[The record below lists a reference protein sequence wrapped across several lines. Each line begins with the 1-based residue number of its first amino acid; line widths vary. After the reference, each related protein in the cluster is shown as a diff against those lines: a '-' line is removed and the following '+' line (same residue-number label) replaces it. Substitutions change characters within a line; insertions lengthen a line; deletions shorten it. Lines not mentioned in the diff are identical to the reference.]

1 MQTMF
6 KDGTVMVCGRL
17 PKDAELR
24 TVGEKNSSL
33 LSFGLAVGERD
44 EDGTKTTVWANVQAW
59 HERARKYAGLKK
71 GDTVMVIGK
80 LDVREYEGKT
90 YKNLVADMIITEG
103 ALAAAVSAPA
113 PAAAPDTDLGEDF
126 EELFSDDGVPF

>member
-1 MQTMF
+1 MQTIF
-6 KDGTVMVCGRL
+6 KDGPVMVCGRL
-17 PKDAELR
+17 PRDAELR
-24 TVGEKNSSL
+24 TVGEKKSSL
-33 LSFGLAVGERD
+33 LSFGLAVGERGEGD
-44 EDGTKTTVWANVQAW
+44 NKETVWANVQAW
-59 HERARKYAGLKK
+59 HERARKYTGLKK

-103 ALAAAVSAPA
+103 ALAEAAAAAPA
-113 PAAAPDTDLGEDF
+113 PLPSADLGEDF

>member
-6 KDGTVMVCGRL
+6 KDGTVMVCGKL

-44 EDGTKTTVWANVQAW
+44 EGGTKTTVWANVQAW

-80 LDVREYEGKT
+80 LDVREHEGKT

-113 PAAAPDTDLGEDF
+113 PQPPLDLGDDF